1 MIESIAFTLLMKKLQ
16 IVFIA
21 AALVMA
27 SGLSIYNLPW
37 EEAEWSRLKK
47 SVYRFFSI
55 RVRIQFLSSDV
66 QQRTKEEQ
74 GFNIIQS

>member
-21 AALVMA
+21 SAVVVA

-37 EEAEWSRLKK
+37 ETEEWSSLK
-47 SVYRFFSI
+47 SSINRFFS
-55 RVRIQFLSSDV
+55 VRIRMQFLRGDV
-66 QQRTKEEQ
+66 QRRTEEEQ
-74 GFNIIQS
+74 QFNIIQS